1 MTSRTTNKF
10 SPEVGERA
18 VRMVLEDE
26 AQHPSRR
33 ATILSIAAKIGCTG
47 QTLNE
52 WVKQAERDTGRRPG
66 ATTEMAARR
75 RDPERLPARARRD
88 AALMPEIARVFEETF
103 RVYGVRKVWRQ
114 LKREGH
120 DLARCTVARL
130 MRGMGLQGASRGKPV
145 RTTISDKAAP
155 CPLDHVSRQF
165 KAARPNALWVS
176 DFTYVSTWSGF
187 AYVAFIIDAYARRI
201 VGWRVSRTAH
211 TGFVL
216 DALEQALHER
226 RPLHRGG
233 LVHHSD
239 RGSQYVSI
247 HYTERLAQAG
257 IEPSVGSVG
266 DSYDNALAA
275 SINGL
280 YKAEVIHRRGPWRSL
295 EAVEFAT
302 LEWVDWFNHRR
313 LLEPIANIPPAE
325 AEALY
330 YAAQEDLLLAA

>member
-1 MTSRTTNKF
+1 MIGFIDDHRGAYGVEPICKVLPIAPSTY
-10 SPEVGERA
+10 RA
-18 VRMVLEDE
+18 
-26 AQHPSRR
+26 Q
-33 ATILSIAAKIGCTG
+33 
-47 QTLNE
+47 
-52 WVKQAERDTGRRPG
+52 
-66 ATTEMAARR
+66 AARR
-75 RDPERLPARARRD
+75 RDPARLPARARRD
-88 AALMPEIARVFEETF
+88 AALMPEIARVFEENF
-103 RVYGVRKVWRQ
+103 RIYGVRKVWRQ

-120 DLARCTVARL
+120 DLPRCTVARL
-130 MRGMGLQGASRGKPV
+130 MRGMGLQGVVRGKPIK
-145 RTTISDKAAP
+145 TTISDKAAP
-155 CPLDHVSRQF
+155 CPLDHVNRQF
-165 KAARPNALWVS
+165 KAPRPNALWVS
-176 DFTYVSTWSGF
+176 DFTYVATWSGF

-216 DALEQALHER
+216 DALEQALHDR

-266 DSYDNALAA
+266 DSYDNALAE

-295 EAVEFAT
+295 EAVELAT

-313 LLEPIANIPPAE
+313 LLEPIGNIPPAE

-330 YAAQEDLLLAA
+330 YAAQENRRLAA